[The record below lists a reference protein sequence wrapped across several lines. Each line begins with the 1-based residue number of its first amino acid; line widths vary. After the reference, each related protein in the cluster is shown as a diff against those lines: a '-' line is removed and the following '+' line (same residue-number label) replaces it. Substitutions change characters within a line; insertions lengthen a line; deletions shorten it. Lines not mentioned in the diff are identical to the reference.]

1 MRSDLRPCLL
11 GVLGLLSAACVV
23 EDQGV
28 PEGKLARV
36 GNELLDSQDVAEVG
50 AQLGEYAQLRFSGDE
65 GQRTLLESIVVAEM
79 LAQEARDAGM
89 SADPR
94 VEFALFEEIASVYLT
109 SELERAVPYASIAQ
123 DQDALR
129 EYYDAHLDEFTLP
142 ERRSMRGVM
151 VPRVDEGEDA
161 LARLRRNETKLEE
174 LGDVVGTPLQA
185 RDDRENPT
193 FHPYLF
199 APGLSVGDPLPHAV
213 VLAETVI
220 VGEVEKIEPPRVEPF
235 DDPRRPRALGPRRAS
250 ANAGPGPRGAVGPPT
265 RKIPVASC
273 PQIVVGAGGSWYP
286 VEVNLVRAV
295 RWLGAVGLA
304 AALWGGPTATQAA
317 PSSTRVQLDKIV
329 AVVGDDIILR
339 SELDRTTRN
348 HPLYLEAMAQVPAA
362 ASDEVKAAKT
372 RDVESKILDELIDL
386 ALFKAEAVKFDIRV
400 TPKDIER
407 ATMDV
412 ARQYGLSVEELRA
425 QVEASDEYGSWA
437 EYQGEL
443 RDQILQ
449 FKVPHY
455 LATWSVSEAQV
466 REHYRK
472 LTRDESAKVRVVQFP
487 FSPQS
492 QESAERDKAFAR
504 AQSLGRRLRNGE
516 DAKKLSEASAT
527 AGYEKTIGRGDIAPA
542 LEDAIFEAKD
552 GQVVGPIA
560 SGQAYLVFKV
570 LEHLESAALSYEQA
584 KGRIREQ
591 LESEA
596 FFKAQAELKQQ
607 LRAKAHIDIR
617 L

>member
-1 MRSDLRPCLL
+1 MARLAGAAVA
-11 GVLGLLSAACVV
+11 GVLTLSMA
-23 EDQGV
+23 
-28 PEGKLARV
+28 
-36 GNELLDSQDVAEVG
+36 S
-50 AQLGEYAQLRFSGDE
+50 SG
-65 GQRTLLESIVVAEM
+65 
-79 LAQEARDAGM
+79 
-89 SADPR
+89 
-94 VEFALFEEIASVYLT
+94 
-109 SELERAVPYASIAQ
+109 
-123 DQDALR
+123 
-129 EYYDAHLDEFTLP
+129 
-142 ERRSMRGVM
+142 
-151 VPRVDEGEDA
+151 
-161 LARLRRNETKLEE
+161 
-174 LGDVVGTPLQA
+174 
-185 RDDRENPT
+185 
-193 FHPYLF
+193 
-199 APGLSVGDPLPHAV
+199 
-213 VLAETVI
+213 
-220 VGEVEKIEPPRVEPF
+220 
-235 DDPRRPRALGPRRAS
+235 
-250 ANAGPGPRGAVGPPT
+250 
-265 RKIPVASC
+265 
-273 PQIVVGAGGSWYP
+273 
-286 VEVNLVRAV
+286 
-295 RWLGAVGLA
+295 
-304 AALWGGPTATQAA
+304 QAA
-317 PSSTRVQLDKIV
+317 PSTAKRIALDKIV

-339 SELDRTTRN
+339 SELDRTMRN

-362 ASDEVKAAKT
+362 ASEEVKAAKT
-372 RDVESKILDELIDL
+372 RDVETKILDELIDL

-400 TPKDIER
+400 TPKDVER

-487 FSPQS
+487 FNPKTQQS
-492 QESAERDKAFAR
+492 ADRDKAFAR
-504 AQSLGRRLRNGE
+504 AQAVGRRLRSGE
-516 DAKKLSEASAT
+516 DAKEVAEAPET
-527 AGYEKTIGRGDIAPA
+527 AGSAKTIGRGDIAPA
-542 LEDAIFEAKD
+542 LEDAIFQAKD

-560 SGQAYLVFKV
+560 SGQGYVVFKI
-570 LEHLESAALSYEQA
+570 LEHVESAALSYEEA